1 MSGCKGHYPVMCNMV
16 LQHTMLTPESHALKT
31 MLIRKT
37 GPNARIHWVVLLIR
51 MGSEQQIVVEASKQY
66 HGRSMGLEM
75 GWEEQSPN
83 SRSWRK
89 EHSSLE
95 QELPS
100 HLASPCP
107 APLSG
112 S

>member
-1 MSGCKGHYPVMCNMV
+1 MSGHKGHYPVTCSMV
-16 LQHTMLTPESHALKT
+16 LQHTMLAPESHALKT

-51 MGSEQQIVVEASKQY
+51 MGSEQQIVVEAFKGY
-66 HGRSMGLEM
+66 HGRSIRLEM

-95 QELPS
+95 QKLPS
-100 HLASPCP
+100 HLAPPHPS
-107 APLSG
+107 PLSG

>member
-1 MSGCKGHYPVMCNMV
+1 MGYYPVTCSMV
-16 LQHTMLTPESHALKT
+16 LQHTMLTPESHAMKA
-31 MLIRKT
+31 MLIRKPW
-37 GPNARIHWVVLLIR
+37 PNARIHWVVLLIR
-51 MGSEQQIVVEASKQY
+51 MGSEQQIVVEASKGY
-66 HGRSMGLEM
+66 HGRSIDLEM

-95 QELPS
+95 LELPS
-100 HLASPCP
+100 RHAPPCP
-107 APLSG
+107 SPLSG

>member
-1 MSGCKGHYPVMCNMV
+1 MSGRKGHYPVTCSMV
-16 LQHTMLTPESHALKT
+16 LQHTMLAPESHVIKT
-31 MLIRKT
+31 MLIRKPW
-37 GPNARIHWVVLLIR
+37 PNARIHWVVLLIR
-51 MGSEQQIVVEASKQY
+51 MGSEQQIVVEASKGY
-66 HGRSMGLEM
+66 HGRGIGLET
-75 GWEEQSPN
+75 GWEEQSPK
-83 SRSWRK
+83 SRSQRK

-100 HLASPCP
+100 RLAPPRP